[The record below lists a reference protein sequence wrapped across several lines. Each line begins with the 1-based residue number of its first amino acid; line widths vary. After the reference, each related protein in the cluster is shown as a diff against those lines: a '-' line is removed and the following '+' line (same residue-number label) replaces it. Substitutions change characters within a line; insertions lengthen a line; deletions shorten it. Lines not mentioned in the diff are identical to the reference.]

1 MCYKI
6 SSLFVLMKRFGR
18 INFHVFHV
26 VVYKDIKLRVIQKSA
41 NSTRDLNLMKLCSR
55 TRGRSRKISILV
67 RSLISG
73 LAMNSNSR
81 VVPTL
86 QHQCRSTTIDLSART
101 RIRNAFSGLVNLI
114 RRVRWIGKFLHRF
127 TRGQKRII
135 GVINREDLLKLISRR
150 RELSK
155 H

>member
-1 MCYKI
+1 
-6 SSLFVLMKRFGR
+6 
-18 INFHVFHV
+18 
-26 VVYKDIKLRVIQKSA
+26 
-41 NSTRDLNLMKLCSR
+41 MKLLSNEE
-55 TRGRSRKISILV
+55 GSRKISIV
-67 RSLISG
+67 IRSLISG

-135 GVINREDLLKLISRR
+135 GVINRGDLLNLISKR

-155 H
+155 QSNYSNIKYINTRLPLSTTIYYIKIQYTYCIVYIDCIYKCKLYI